1 MYVSHKLKAF
11 CSIPTPPN
19 MVFYVVLVNDSNSN
33 SGHSVSSTH
42 VVQPQAC
49 HFTNL
54 LVLFETG
61 RSPGICQHGYIQ
73 FYRLDFKAHGL

>member
-1 MYVSHKLKAF
+1 MTQDCVCLTRSCHG
-11 CSIPTPPN
+11 
-19 MVFYVVLVNDSNSN
+19 MHLVISL
-33 SGHSVSSTH
+33 HL
-42 VVQPQAC
+42 AC

-73 FYRLDFKAHGL
+73 SYRLDFKAHGLYNASRCL